1 MSAQKKRLCLAVG
14 MMCLPLA
21 ASAEVRAD
29 LDETFVSEQAIV
41 ELVPGAN
48 IAEINAEYGTSL
60 LESIELLH
68 LYLLK
73 LPADADEEQFAALLK
88 EDVRIEDVELNY
100 RAETAESQTESFY
113 LHVAPTFYP
122 SQYAWNL
129 IGLGAAHEM
138 ATGAG
143 MVIALLDTGAE
154 AEHEALAGL
163 IAPDSYNF
171 IDQCPNVS
179 DVGNGADDDGD
190 GMTDEMVGHG
200 TFVAGLAAMMAPDA
214 SLLVL
219 KVLDSDGI
227 GESFR
232 IAAGIYYAV
241 EHGADVINLSL
252 ALSNER
258 QILKDAVGYAR
269 ECGLVVVAAA
279 GNLDQEQP
287 ARYPAAH
294 PDVIGVASTDAA
306 DHKSEFSN
314 YGGHIWLS
322 APGSDVVSTVPGNA
336 YARWQG
342 TSMSAALVSAAA
354 ALVRSAD
361 EQATP
366 DDVAEILADTARNL
380 DAENPGYPGVLGA
393 GRLDLA
399 AALGAPD
406 PVGDLDHN
414 GRVDTADLLILLDD
428 WGEEDSPADLNDDG
442 MVDCG
447 DLLLLLTNWG

>member
-1 MSAQKKRLCLAVG
+1 
-14 MMCLPLA
+14 
-21 ASAEVRAD
+21 
-29 LDETFVSEQAIV
+29 
-41 ELVPGAN
+41 
-48 IAEINAEYGTSL
+48 
-60 LESIELLH
+60 
-68 LYLLK
+68 
-73 LPADADEEQFAALLK
+73 
-88 EDVRIEDVELNY
+88 
-100 RAETAESQTESFY
+100 
-113 LHVAPTFYP
+113 
-122 SQYAWNL
+122 
-129 IGLGAAHEM
+129 
-138 ATGAG
+138 
-143 MVIALLDTGAE
+143 
-154 AEHEALAGL
+154 
-163 IAPDSYNF
+163 
-171 IDQCPNVS
+171 
-179 DVGNGADDDGD
+179 
-190 GMTDEMVGHG
+190 
-200 TFVAGLAAMMAPDA
+200 
-214 SLLVL
+214 
-219 KVLDSDGI
+219 
-227 GESFR
+227 
-232 IAAGIYYAV
+232 
-241 EHGADVINLSL
+241 
-252 ALSNER
+252 
-258 QILKDAVGYAR
+258 
-269 ECGLVVVAAA
+269 VVAAA